1 MEFLK
6 PKKRRRIS
14 VLLTNLWL
22 IAIVLSFEYLRWVDN
37 NIVARIAGLVFLL
50 AFVWGFIVTYVQPGL
65 WRFIHKPVKYLDERE
80 IALTGKTVRRAY
92 NIFSVIV
99 LSILFLFALSDLAFD
114 VVMVVAFIIFAHMLP
129 ASIIAWTE
137 KGDPDEE

>member
-6 PKKRRRIS
+6 PKKRRRIA

-22 IAIVLSFEYLRWVDN
+22 IGIVLSFEYLRWIDN
-37 NIVARIAGLVFLL
+37 NTVARIIGLVFLV
-50 AFVWGFIVTYVQPGL
+50 AFIWGFIVTYIQPGL
-65 WRFIHKPVKYLDERE
+65 WNFIHKPVKYLDERE

-114 VVMVVAFIIFAHMLP
+114 VVMVVAFIIFAHLLP